1 MKNEQSNEYKFLREF
16 DEIVPGMIFE
26 HQYIPEHNI
35 IILSTYYET
44 DFRNMQIRFTKEGD
58 SQKLSQDLN
67 NFTQKY
73 KLIYDPRN
81 KSKEDIQK
89 EICQKESELASLKE
103 KLKDMNKF
111 KFVKGKFYKV
121 RFDGKSLY
129 GYFDGNNFNN
139 FGNVYWVHRYDTY
152 TDISNGNL
160 GEKLEYVYEVLG
172 NPTLSE
178 LAFGNFKTT
187 NNLIN
192 EDS

>member
-26 HQYIPEHNI
+26 HRYIPAHNI

-67 NFTQKY
+67 NFTQRY

-103 KLKDMNKF
+103 KLKELNKF
-111 KFVKGKFYKV
+111 KFVKGKFYRV
-121 RFDGKSLY
+121 RFDDKYLF
-129 GYFDGNNFNN
+129 GYYDGIVFNN
-139 FGNVYWVHRYDTY
+139 FGNVYWIHHYDTY

-160 GEKLEYVYEVLG
+160 GETLEYVYEVLG

-178 LAFGNFKTT
+178 LVSGNIKTT
-187 NNLIN
+187 NNLIKN
-192 EDS
+192 P